1 MKKIYVFILTFFIGL
16 LIFNGC
22 SSQKSSEPLVNVKI
36 LKDYNT
42 AWDYYYYK
50 IKITALENGIQIK
63 NVKVNDGNCK
73 RLAFEGAHIKVLD
86 SKPPKEPLN
95 LGEVLRVR
103 LSPQCNPIKVEV
115 ETNKGDW
122 VLRFEP

>member
-1 MKKIYVFILTFFIGL
+1 MKKIYVFILTFFIGI

-22 SSQKSSEPLVNVKI
+22 ASQKSSEPLVDVKI
-36 LKDYNT
+36 LRDYNT
-42 AWDYYYYK
+42 AWNYYYYK

-73 RLAFEGAHIKVLD
+73 RLAFGGAHIKFLD

-95 LGEVLRVR
+95 LGEVLNVR
-103 LSPQCNPIKVEV
+103 LSSQCNPIKVEV
-115 ETNKGDW
+115 ETNRGDW
-122 VLRFEP
+122 VWRFEP